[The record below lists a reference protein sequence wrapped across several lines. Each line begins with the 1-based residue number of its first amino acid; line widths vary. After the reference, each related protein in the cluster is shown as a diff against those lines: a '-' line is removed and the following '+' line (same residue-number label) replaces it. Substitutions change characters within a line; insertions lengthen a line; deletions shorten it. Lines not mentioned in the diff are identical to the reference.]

1 MGFAEVAVLISIL
14 STVLAFEA
22 PPSKFLFVVG
32 GETPDIPD
40 NTVEVVSFNE
50 TLIPLPECMK
60 NIADYPEEGLEGS
73 TGVSFPY
80 LGGSPLV
87 CGGLTGPGEGT
98 RACHAYY
105 PPPFNAWSEYGRLY
119 AEVVYPAH
127 SNSEDLGLVII
138 GGNILRGSAEAL
150 VSDVVAAT
158 QYSGYWK
165 FGPPLQRRLHSAC
178 LVILDDDV
186 MVLSGGTSAAV
197 HPTTG
202 NEITGQVSRLQDI
215 SGWTS
220 ISDLNVP
227 RFSHGCGVVRGGDNE
242 VIVVAGGVGAN
253 LIELDSVEMYEVGV
267 ATSWTMGSPLPMAMH
282 RASSVQIDRT
292 FVLVGGYS
300 RANEG
305 HLDTVLAYN
314 PEGGRWEELQSMSR
328 KRASA
333 TAMLIDAEVFHEC

>member
-1 MGFAEVAVLISIL
+1 MLGI
-14 STVLAFEA
+14 
-22 PPSKFLFVVG
+22 
-32 GETPDIPD
+32 GEM
-40 NTVEVVSFNE
+40 
-50 TLIPLPECMK
+50 L
-60 NIADYPEEGLEGS
+60 
-73 TGVSFPY
+73 
-80 LGGSPLV
+80 
-87 CGGLTGPGEGT
+87 
-98 RACHAYY
+98 
-105 PPPFNAWSEYGRLY
+105 
-119 AEVVYPAH
+119 
-127 SNSEDLGLVII
+127 SNS
-138 GGNILRGSAEAL
+138 
-150 VSDVVAAT
+150 
-158 QYSGYWK
+158 
-165 FGPPLQRRLHSAC
+165 SAC

-267 ATSWTMGSPLPMAMH
+267 ATSWTMGEVESQVLLREKHFVNLFAGSPLPMAMH

-292 FVLVGGYS
+292 FVLGGGYS